1 MIIAS
6 RIKQIRELK
15 GLKQHYVAQK
25 LGITQQ
31 AYSANEKEMG
41 NKKINQLQKVAEVL
55 EVDVCLFFAYEI
67 PINTETVKLK
77 FELGSNKQILP

>member
-1 MIIAS
+1 MIIAN

-31 AYSANEKEMG
+31 AYSAYEKEMG
-41 NKKINQLQKVAEVL
+41 NKKINQLLKVAEVL
-55 EVDVCLFFAYEI
+55 EVDVCLFFAYDI
-67 PINTETVKLK
+67 PINTETVTLR
-77 FELGSNKQILP
+77 FNLPSTNQI